1 MALSLSL
8 FGSGFSGSG
17 FCCAEEENRD
27 IGVLREEVTGGGN
40 SAARAREI
48 ISAVRDM
55 EDAGGFY
62 FLVELAPS

>member
-27 IGVLREEVTGGGN
+27 IGVLRGGN
-40 SAARAREI
+40 SAARVREI
-48 ISAVRDM
+48 ISVVRDM
-55 EDAGGFY
+55 DDAGGFY